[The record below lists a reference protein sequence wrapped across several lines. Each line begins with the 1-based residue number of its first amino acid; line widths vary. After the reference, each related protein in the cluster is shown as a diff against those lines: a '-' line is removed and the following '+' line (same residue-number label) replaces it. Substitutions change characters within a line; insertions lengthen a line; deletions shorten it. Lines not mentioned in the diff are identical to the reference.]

1 MTSVMR
7 RKAAPARVI
16 NPGADAWDDFVSAQ
30 PRTHLL
36 QLSRWGELKSR
47 FGWQA
52 RIIALGAPGAIQAGA
67 LVLMKPLP
75 LRLGKMAY
83 APMGGYAPDAAG
95 YAQLWNAIQ
104 AETKAALLKVEP
116 GHIGAAEELDLASAG
131 FEPSPQTVQP
141 RRTLVI
147 DIDADDDEIMRR
159 MNQGTRRKIRKS
171 LRSEIEY
178 SQGNEDDLESFNRL
192 MRQTGERNAFGVHN
206 AAYFEAVHELFMP
219 EFGALL
225 LARHAGELL
234 AAIMVFALGDTAWY
248 LYGASARAKGNLY
261 ASYGI
266 QWAAIQWAKERGCR
280 YYDLWGVPDYD
291 EATLEA
297 QFRDRGD
304 GLWGVYG
311 FKRGWGG
318 ELRRTAGAWDR
329 AGNPLIYAGYRAA
342 LRLRR

>member
-1 MTSVMR
+1 MTFVMR
-7 RKAAPARVI
+7 RKAPPARVI
-16 NPGADAWDDFVSAQ
+16 NPSADAWDDFVSAQ
-30 PRTHLL
+30 PRAHLL
-36 QLSRWGELKSR
+36 QLQRWGDLKSR
-47 FGWQA
+47 FAWEA
-52 RIIALGAPGAIQAGA
+52 RTIALGEPGAIQAGA

-83 APMGGYAPDAAG
+83 VPMGGYAPDAAG
-95 YAQLWNAIQ
+95 YAQLWDAIQ

-116 GHIGAAEELDLASAG
+116 GRLRSAEEMGLESAG
-131 FEPSPQTVQP
+131 FEPSRQTVQP

-147 DIDADDDEIMRR
+147 DIGDADDEIMRR
-159 MNQGTRRKIRKS
+159 MSQGTRRKIRKS

-178 SQGNEDDLESFNRL
+178 RRGSDGDLASFNRL

-206 AAYFEAVHELFMP
+206 AAYFETVFELFIP
-219 EFGALL
+219 QYGALL
-225 LARHAGELL
+225 LAQHAGELL

-248 LYGASARAKGNLY
+248 LYGASSRAKGNLY

-266 QWAAIQWAKERGCR
+266 QWAAIQWAKERGCQ

-291 EATLEA
+291 ETTLEA
-297 QFRDRGD
+297 QFRDRSD

-318 ELRRTAGAWDR
+318 NLRRSAGAWDR

-342 LRLRR
+342 LRLRH

>member
-1 MTSVMR
+1 MTFVLR
-7 RKAAPARVI
+7 RNDPPELIV
-16 NPGADAWDDFVSAQ
+16 NPSADAWDNFVATQ
-30 PRTHLL
+30 PRAHLL

-47 FGWQA
+47 FGWRA
-52 RIIALGAPGAIQAGA
+52 RTIALGPPGAIQAGA

-75 LRLGKMAY
+75 LRLGLMAY
-83 APMGGYAPDAAG
+83 VPMGGYAPDAAR
-95 YAQLWNAIQ
+95 YSHLWHAIQ
-104 AETKAALLKVEP
+104 AETKAALLKIEP
-116 GHIGAAEELDLASAG
+116 GHAGAADELGLAKAG
-131 FEPSPQTVQP
+131 FRPSPQTVQP
-141 RRTLVI
+141 PRTLVI
-147 DIDADDDEIMRR
+147 DISHDDEEIMRR

-171 LRSEIEY
+171 FRSELDY
-178 SQGNEDDLESFNRL
+178 AQGGRDDLEPFNRL

-206 AAYFEAVHELFMP
+206 AAYFKAVYELFMP
-219 EFGALL
+219 EYGALL

-248 LYGASARAKGNLY
+248 LYGASSRAKGNLY
-261 ASYGI
+261 AGYGI

-297 QFRDRGD
+297 QFRDRSD

-318 ELRRTAGAWDR
+318 ELRRSAGAWDK
-329 AGNPLIYAGYRAA
+329 AFNPLIDAGYRAA